1 MDKELLKNAKLFR
14 VGFITF
20 ISFII
25 FFYGMK
31 FLQSENFQ
39 NSTISFKVVF
49 KNSQGIDS
57 GDEVRMLGKKI
68 GFVTATNIIGENI
81 ILDISISS
89 LFKNSIPIDSRFEI
103 TSVDIMGGMHL
114 TIYPGKDTNKFI
126 LNGDTVSGKNSEVVS
141 LTQDIGDFAR
151 TLNNTFGLEQKNQI
165 IEAISSINKV
175 TEDLE
180 YFMSTN
186 VDLITEQEKE
196 SFHTIISNFNSISD
210 KFKVIM
216 ENQSENISL
225 SIENFTNFTNEDLPF
240 ISSKISSLSEKLELI
255 INNINQGE
263 GTLSKL
269 IADDDLYDNVNNL
282 LVNANNLVTDARSFT
297 DDVQSNPK
305 KYIRAYFAAKR
316 EDGKKK

>member
-1 MDKELLKNAKLFR
+1 MDKKTLKQVKLFR

-20 ISFII
+20 ISFIL

-31 FLQSENFQ
+31 FLQNENFQ
-39 NSTISFKVVF
+39 KTTISFKVIF

-68 GFVTATNIIGENI
+68 GFVTATSIIGENI
-81 ILDISISS
+81 LLDISISS

-103 TSVDIMGGMHL
+103 TSVDIMGGKHL

-141 LTQDIGDFAR
+141 LTQDIGDFAK

-165 IEAISSINKV
+165 IEAISSINQF
-175 TEDLE
+175 TQDLE

-186 VDLITEQEKE
+186 VDLISEDEKKNL
-196 SFHTIISNFNSISD
+196 HVILSNFNLISEQFRILMD
-210 KFKVIM
+210 
-216 ENQSENISL
+216 EQGDNLSL
-225 SIENFTNFTNEDLPF
+225 SIENLSDFMVADLPS
-240 ISSKISSLSEKLELI
+240 ISSKISALSTKIEMI
-255 INNINQGE
+255 VDNINNGE
-263 GTLSKL
+263 GFLSKI
-269 IADDDLYDNVNNL
+269 IADDALYNNANDL
-282 LVNANNLVTDARSFT
+282 LVNANHLVSDARSFT
-297 DDVQSNPK
+297 DDIKSNPK

-316 EDGKKK
+316 EDSKK

>member
-1 MDKELLKNAKLFR
+1 MDKESLKNIKLFR

-25 FFYGMK
+25 FFYGMQ
-31 FLQSENFQ
+31 FLQNENFQ
-39 NSTISFKVVF
+39 KSTISFKVIF

-81 ILDISISS
+81 VLDVSIKS

-103 TSVDIMGGMHL
+103 TSVDIMGGKHI

-165 IEAISSINKV
+165 IEAISSINQF
-175 TEDLE
+175 TQDLE
-180 YFMSTN
+180 YFMSSN
-186 VDLITEQEKE
+186 VDLITDDEKKNLQV
-196 SFHTIISNFNSISD
+196 ILSNFNLISEKFRVMMDEQGDNLSI
-210 KFKVIM
+210 
-216 ENQSENISL
+216 
-225 SIENFTNFTNEDLPF
+225 SIENLSNFTTVDLPS
-240 ISSKISSLSEKLELI
+240 ISSNISALSTKMEMI
-255 INNINQGE
+255 ADNINSGK
-263 GTLSKL
+263 GSLSKL
-269 IADDDLYDNVNNL
+269 IADDNLYNNINNL
-282 LVNANNLVTDARSFT
+282 VVNANNLVSDARSFT
-297 DDVQSNPK
+297 DDIKSNPK

-316 EDGKKK
+316 EDGKNK